1 MRAEYQA
8 SGKPGETRIQSTHHA
23 ATKPVIAGI
32 IYAVKAL
39 VSNRKLSKLGL
50 GRSERSWGRGNGLQG
65 SGKQWTVLPA
75 ASQMNWS
82 QMELSNPKASA
93 CHHDWTTNALPN
105 GAVTFDRSLSFPT
118 GTISRSAGPRG
129 LALDILPRSN
139 DGEMWRN

>member
-50 GRSERSWGRGNGLQG
+50 GRSERSWGRGNGA
-65 SGKQWTVLPA
+65 SRIRETVDGA
-75 ASQMNWS
+75 TRCQMNLS